1 MKSTTPKIPVSHLLL
16 ALGAGCALASLPL
29 AVSRAED
36 TAVTTAT
43 AQGEETSAHDT
54 AKAENS
60 MALSEHETMFVKKAS
75 AGNAAEVKL
84 GELAQTNAESQDVKD
99 FGSQMIKDH
108 GQANTD
114 LEPIA
119 KSHDIAFPAEA
130 SEKQK
135 MEYDKL
141 SQLKGAAFD
150 KAYIADAVEDHTK
163 DAKEYQMEQT
173 SAKDSAL
180 KAYVEKVTPIV
191 EMHLKMAKELHS
203 KMSGLAKS

>member
-16 ALGAGCALASLPL
+16 ACALASLPL

-36 TAVTTAT
+36 TPTTAT
-43 AQGEETSAHDT
+43 VAEGEAASTHET
-54 AKAENS
+54 AKAEKS

-75 AGNAAEVKL
+75 AGNAAEVKM
-84 GELAQTNAESQDVKD
+84 GELAQSNAESQEVKD
-99 FGSQMIKDH
+99 FGSQMVKDH
-108 GQANTD
+108 GQANMD

-119 KSHDIAFPAEA
+119 KSHEIAFPAEA

-163 DAKEYQMEQT
+163 VAKEYQMEQT
-173 SAKDSAL
+173 SVKDPAL
-180 KAYVEKVTPIV
+180 KAYAEKVTPIV
-191 EMHLKMAKELHS
+191 EMHLKMAKELHA